1 MHGQQ
6 NITRKQFHL
15 LLIYTTKCLLMKRSL
30 RIKGWNVQNPNKNVC
45 VCVCEDVCLLALVRH
60 WLSAI
65 TFCHTKPCNNSGI
78 SLRQEQRLYLGR
90 CCWLTPRTPSVGRP
104 SPTNTAIRAATHDRC
119 HWTMSAL
126 TPLTTLMHIRGST
139 VCRARVAHITSHST

>member
-6 NITRKQFHL
+6 NIKLENCLSTVNLHYKMPTCETKTQNENDETCKTRSRM
-15 LLIYTTKCLLMKRSL
+15 C
-30 RIKGWNVQNPNKNVC
+30 VC
-45 VCVCEDVCLLALVRH
+45 VCVCVRASVCVCVCGDICLLALVRH

-65 TFCHTKPCNNSGI
+65 KFCHTKPRNKSRI

-104 SPTNTAIRAATHDRC
+104 SPTNTAIRAAIHDRC
-119 HWTMSAL
+119 HWPMSTL

-139 VCRARVAHITSHST
+139 